1 MPFGVQQT
9 IVGMFC
15 RVCEEMLDVEEDSE
29 VLERMTCESCRDEY
43 FMECQACCETYV
55 NYNTMPVSITHPV
68 RVGVMGVRDTIGMN
82 GSYFVR
88 TVDDD
93 EIACESCYTSCSGCG
108 EAYTSWDAAQECC
121 YEEEDEVA
129 TSVHSYGYRPSPR
142 FFTHY
147 YSVNT
152 VTNRASPEVLYMGM
166 EIEVEKM
173 MAHADEFYNALTDKQ
188 EQFVY
193 MKTDGSLSSSGVE
206 IVTMPGT
213 IDAIKSVF
221 PFDALDV
228 ARNRG
233 ARSFYYSNCGFHIH
247 VSRSAFTATH
257 MWKFVKFQMNNPVL
271 CQTVGQRQDSSYAHW
286 NYQYRDRMNM
296 GDGLPSLVKGKSA
309 NGDRYVAIN
318 FQNHATVELRYFK
331 GNILKAAI
339 LKNIEFV
346 QSMYDYTKQL
356 TAADVMTRHGLTE
369 LKYLDWLDDKTE
381 LYPNLIQFVNGNND
395 RGE

>member
-1 MPFGVQQT
+1 
-9 IVGMFC
+9 
-15 RVCEEMLDVEEDSE
+15 
-29 VLERMTCESCRDEY
+29 
-43 FMECQACCETYV
+43 
-55 NYNTMPVSITHPV
+55 
-68 RVGVMGVRDTIGMN
+68 
-82 GSYFVR
+82 
-88 TVDDD
+88 
-93 EIACESCYTSCSGCG
+93 
-108 EAYTSWDAAQECC
+108 
-121 YEEEDEVA
+121 
-129 TSVHSYGYRPSPR
+129 
-142 FFTHY
+142 
-147 YSVNT
+147 
-152 VTNRASPEVLYMGM
+152 
-166 EIEVEKM
+166 
-173 MAHADEFYNALTDKQ
+173 
-188 EQFVY
+188 
-193 MKTDGSLSSSGVE
+193 
-206 IVTMPGT
+206 
-213 IDAIKSVF
+213 
-221 PFDALDV
+221 
-228 ARNRG
+228 
-233 ARSFYYSNCGFHIH
+233 
-247 VSRSAFTATH
+247 
-257 MWKFVKFQMNNPVL
+257 VL